1 MDTKKLRQKILD
13 LAIRGKLVP
22 QDPNDEPASVLL
34 ERIRAE
40 KERLV
45 KEGKIKR
52 SKQKTSDKPHY
63 ENVPYEIPE
72 SWEWVRFGDIS
83 EVVRGGSPRPAGSA
97 EFYDGNIPFLKVA
110 DLTKDNEVYVNS
122 AENSIKDAGLTKT
135 RFVKSGTLL
144 LTNSGATL
152 GVPKIT
158 NIDTTFNDGIAA
170 FLYLDKNIKLYSY
183 WYLRSQTINLR
194 AINQGAG
201 QPNLNTDL
209 IKNLL
214 IPLPPTEEQV
224 RIVSAIENMFLLL
237 DHIET
242 AKLALNDTIQALKSK
257 ILYYAI
263 NGKLVPQNSDD
274 TPAIELL
281 QTINHIIQ
289 PCDTSHYPN
298 LPSNWGLSTI
308 KDLCT
313 VISGLWKGK
322 NPPFV
327 NIGVIRN
334 TNFSKDFRLDIS
346 DVAYLDVEQKQFEKR
361 RLIYGDLILEK
372 SGGSEKQ
379 PVGRTI
385 LYDKTDG
392 EFSFSNFTAVLRINN
407 KTIIT
412 PQYLYFALLNAYLN
426 GATRMMQKQ
435 TTGIR
440 NLIMERYLAITIPI
454 PPIHEQERIVQS
466 LENIY
471 KIIDTINAEL

>member
-1 MDTKKLRQKILD
+1 M
-13 LAIRGKLVP
+13 
-22 QDPNDEPASVLL
+22 
-34 ERIRAE
+34 
-40 KERLV
+40 
-45 KEGKIKR
+45 
-52 SKQKTSDKPHY
+52 TSGKPHY
-63 ENVPYEIPE
+63 ENVPFEIPE
-72 SWEWVRFGDIS
+72 NWEWVKLGIICDKIVDGDHNPPKGLETPTQFLMLSSRNINHNRIEDLDNVRYISEKVFVIENERTKLMAGDILFTS
-83 EVVRGGSPRPAGSA
+83 VGSLGRSCVYKGGMNLCFQRSVSIIHTLIYNHWLKYFFDSS
-97 EFYDGNIPFLKVA
+97 FYQDYIIDKATGTAQLGFYLKQLEDSYIAVPP
-110 DLTKDNEVYVNS
+110 LNEQS
-122 AENSIKDAGLTKT
+122 
-135 RFVKSGTLL
+135 
-144 LTNSGATL
+144 
-152 GVPKIT
+152 
-158 NIDTTFNDGIAA
+158 
-170 FLYLDKNIKLYSY
+170 
-183 WYLRSQTINLR
+183 
-194 AINQGAG
+194 
-201 QPNLNTDL
+201 
-209 IKNLL
+209 
-214 IPLPPTEEQV
+214 
-224 RIVSAIENMFLLL
+224 RIVVEIEKWFALIDELEQNKNVLQEFIKQTKNNVLSLAI
-237 DHIET
+237 
-242 AKLALNDTIQALKSK
+242 Q
-257 ILYYAI
+257 
-263 NGKLVPQNSDD
+263 GKLVPQNANEE
-274 TPAIELL
+274 PAIELL
-281 QTINHIIQ
+281 KRTNSAYK

>member
-289 PCDTSHYPN
+289 PCDTSHYEN
-298 LPSNWGLSTI
+298 LPAQWQVVPMGF
-308 KDLCT
+308 LCT
-313 VISGLWKGK
+313 LTDGEKQNGIERV
-322 NPPFV
+322 
-327 NIGVIRN
+327 
-334 TNFSKDFRLDIS
+334 
-346 DVAYLDVEQKQFEKR
+346 YLDVKYLRGKGERVTMSAGKYVPENSTMILVDGENSGEIFTTQIAGYQGSTFKLLNMSKEMYKPFVLYVIKSYQTQFRENKVGSAIPHLNKKLFREIEVLVPPFEEQK
-361 RLIYGDLILEK
+361 
-372 SGGSEKQ
+372 
-379 PVGRTI
+379 
-385 LYDKTDG
+385 
-392 EFSFSNFTAVLRINN
+392 
-407 KTIIT
+407 
-412 PQYLYFALLNAYLN
+412 
-426 GATRMMQKQ
+426 
-435 TTGIR
+435 
-440 NLIMERYLAITIPI
+440 
-454 PPIHEQERIVQS
+454 RIV
-466 LENIY
+466 N
-471 KIIDTINAEL
+471 KIDEIFHSIDTIYTEL